1 MNIDRIPDV
10 RPDTPET
17 QVAVKRCG
25 HIIEIRYLRS
35 SPVAVIEKVSAELY
49 VDKRTGEVKEFCH
62 SENRAENKASV
73 AQSLRKLR
81 DLINANLTE
90 PEKAL
95 WVTLTYREN
104 MRDAKRLYEDF
115 RRFWQRFRYYLDK
128 YGYPPAQY
136 IIAAE
141 PQARGAWHLHCL
153 FLFPEKAPFIPNADM
168 AQIWGHGFTKTKSLK
183 GIDNPGL
190 YLTAY
195 LGDMELSEALRAGST
210 RGRITEASTIDE
222 QGKQQKKAVIKGA
235 RLRLYPP
242 GFNLYRTSRGVKRPE
257 IWQTTEAEAQ
267 EMIHGA
273 PLTYEKTI
281 AVTDEAGAI
290 KNIINYRQYNCA
302 SKEGGRLDSP
312 QEAIPP
318 KDT

>member
-1 MNIDRIPDV
+1 MKQCGNVIEV
-10 RPDTPET
+10 RYMRSTP
-17 QVAVKRCG
+17 A
-25 HIIEIRYLRS
+25 
-35 SPVAVIEKVSAELY
+35 AVIEKVNADLY
-49 VDKRTGEVKEFCH
+49 VDMRTGEVREFRH
-62 SENRAENKASV
+62 AANRSDSKASV

-81 DLINANLTE
+81 DLINANLAE

-128 YGYPPAQY
+128 YGYPPAEY
-136 IIAAE
+136 ITAAE
-141 PQARGAWHLHCL
+141 PQARGAWHLHGL
-153 FLFPEKAPFIPNADM
+153 FLFPDKAPFIPNADI
-168 AQIWGHGFTKTKSLK
+168 ARIWGQGYTKTKNLK

-195 LGDMELSEALRAGST
+195 LGDMELSEALRVGST
-210 RGRITEASTIDE
+210 RGRITEAGTIGE
-222 QGKQQKKAVIKGA
+222 HGKQQKKAVIKGA

-242 GFNLYRTSRGVKRPE
+242 GFNLYRASRGVKRPE
-257 IWQTTEAEAQ
+257 VWQTTEGEAQ
-267 EMIHGA
+267 EMIHGT

-281 AVTDEAGAI
+281 AITDEAGTI

-302 SKEGGRLDSP
+302 SKEGGQLGTTKK
-312 QEAIPP
+312 AIPP
-318 KDT
+318 ENP

>member
-17 QVAVKRCG
+17 QVTVKRCG

-49 VDKRTGEVKEFCH
+49 VDKRTGEVKKFCH
-62 SENRAENKASV
+62 SENRAESKASV

-81 DLINANLTE
+81 DLINTNLTE

-95 WVTLTYREN
+95 WVTLTYAEN
-104 MRDAKRLYEDF
+104 MRDTKRLYEDF

-128 YGYPPAQY
+128 YEYPPAEY

-153 FLFPEKAPFIPNADM
+153 FLFPEKAPFILNADM

-195 LGDMELSEALRAGST
+195 LGDMELSEALRT
-210 RGRITEASTIDE
+210 GRIRGQIAEVSTTDE
-222 QGKQQKKAVIKGA
+222 QGRNQKKAVIKGA

-281 AVTDEAGAI
+281 AVTDEAGNV
-290 KNIINYRQYNCA
+290 KNIINYRQYNIA
-302 SKEGGRLDSP
+302 AKEGGSLDAAEKAISP
-312 QEAIPP
+312 E
-318 KDT
+318 DT

>member
-10 RPDTPET
+10 RPDTPEA
-17 QVAVKRCG
+17 QVTVKLCG
-25 HIIEIRYLRS
+25 NVIEIRYMRS
-35 SPVAVIEKVSAELY
+35 IPTAVIEKVNADLY
-49 VDKRTGEVKEFCH
+49 VDKRTGEVKEFRH
-62 SENRAENKASV
+62 TENRSDSKNNVS
-73 AQSLRKLR
+73 QSLRKVR

-95 WVTLTYREN
+95 WVTLTYAEN

-115 RRFWQRFRYYLDK
+115 RRFWQRFLYYLDK
-128 YGYPPAQY
+128 HEYPPAEY
-136 IIAAE
+136 ITAAE
-141 PQARGAWHLHCL
+141 PQGRGAWHLHCL

-168 AQIWGHGFTKTKSLK
+168 AHIWGHGFTKTKSLQ

-195 LGDMELSEALRAGST
+195 LGDMELSEALRTGNTKGQIAEAE
-210 RGRITEASTIDE
+210 ITDA
-222 QGKQQKKAVIKGA
+222 QGKRQKKAIIKGA

-242 GFNLYRTSRGVKRPE
+242 GFNLYRASRGVKRPE
-257 IWQTTEAEAQ
+257 VWQTTEGEAQ

-281 AVTDEAGAI
+281 AITDEAGAI
-290 KNIINYRQYNCA
+290 KNIINYRQYTCA
-302 SKEGGRLDSP
+302 SKEGGQLDTT
-312 QEAIPP
+312 EKAIPP
-318 KDT
+318 ENP

>member
-1 MNIDRIPDV
+1 MKQCGNVIEV
-10 RPDTPET
+10 RYMRSTP
-17 QVAVKRCG
+17 A
-25 HIIEIRYLRS
+25 
-35 SPVAVIEKVSAELY
+35 AVIEKVNADLY
-49 VDKRTGEVKEFCH
+49 VDMRTGEVREFRH
-62 SENRAENKASV
+62 AANRSDSKASV

-81 DLINANLTE
+81 DLINANLAE

-128 YGYPPAQY
+128 YGYPPAEY
-136 IIAAE
+136 ITAAE
-141 PQARGAWHLHCL
+141 PQARGAWHLHGL
-153 FLFPEKAPFIPNADM
+153 FLFPDKAPFIPNADI
-168 AQIWGHGFTKTKSLK
+168 ARIWGHGYTKTKSLK

-195 LGDMELSEALRAGST
+195 LGDMELSEALRVGST
-210 RGRITEASTIDE
+210 RGRITEAGTIGE
-222 QGKQQKKAVIKGA
+222 HGKQQKKAVIKGA

-242 GFNLYRTSRGVKRPE
+242 GFNLYRASRGVKRPE
-257 IWQTTEAEAQ
+257 VWQTTEGEAQ
-267 EMIHGA
+267 EMMHGA

-281 AVTDEAGAI
+281 AITDEAGTI

-302 SKEGGRLDSP
+302 SKEGGQLDTT
-312 QEAIPP
+312 EIAIPP
-318 KDT
+318 ENP

>member
-10 RPDTPET
+10 RPNTPEA
-17 QVAVKRCG
+17 QVTVKLCG
-25 HIIEIRYLRS
+25 NVIEIRYMRS
-35 SPVAVIEKVSAELY
+35 IPTAVIEKVNADLY
-49 VDKRTGEVKEFCH
+49 VDKRTGEVKEFRH
-62 SENRAENKASV
+62 TANRSDSKNSV
-73 AQSLRKLR
+73 SQSLRKLR

-104 MRDAKRLYEDF
+104 MRDTKRLYEDF
-115 RRFWQRFRYYLDK
+115 RRFWTRFRYYLVK
-128 YGYPPAQY
+128 YGHPTAEY
-136 IIAAE
+136 ITAAE

-153 FLFPEKAPFIPNADM
+153 FLFPEKAPFIPNA
-168 AQIWGHGFTKTKSLK
+168 AVAHIWGHGFTKTKSLQ

-195 LGDMELSEALRAGST
+195 LGDMELSEALRTGSI
-210 RGRITEASTIDE
+210 RGQIAEVSTTDE
-222 QGKQQKKAVIKGA
+222 QGKNQKKAIVKGA

-242 GFNLYRTSRGVKRPE
+242 GFNLYRSSRGVKRPK

-267 EMIHGA
+267 AIVNSA

-281 AVTDEAGAI
+281 AVTNEAGEV
-290 KNIINYRQYNCA
+290 KNIINYRQYNSA
-302 SKEGGRLDSP
+302 SKEGGRLDATQKAISP
-312 QEAIPP
+312 E
-318 KDT
+318 DT

>member
-1 MNIDRIPDV
+1 MNIDRIPNV

-17 QVAVKRCG
+17 QVTVKRCG

-35 SPVAVIEKVSAELY
+35 SPVVVIEKVSAELY
-49 VDKRTGEVKEFCH
+49 VDKRTGGVKEFCH
-62 SENRAENKASV
+62 SENRAESKASV

-95 WVTLTYREN
+95 WVTLTYAEN
-104 MRDAKRLYEDF
+104 MRDTKQLYEDF
-115 RRFWQRFRYYLDK
+115 RRFWQRFRYYLGK
-128 YGYPPAQY
+128 HEYPPAEY

-153 FLFPEKAPFIPNADM
+153 FLFPEKAPFISNADM
-168 AQIWGHGFTKTKSLK
+168 AQIWGYGFTKTKSLK

-195 LGDMELSEALRAGST
+195 LGDMELSEALRTGST
-210 RGRITEASTIDE
+210 RGKITEASTIDE
-222 QGKQQKKAVIKGA
+222 QGKRQKKAVIKGA
-235 RLRLYPP
+235 RLCLYPP

-257 IWQTTEAEAQ
+257 IWQTTEAETQ

-281 AVTDEAGAI
+281 AVTDEAGNV
-290 KNIINYRQYNCA
+290 KNIINYRQYNIA
-302 SKEGGRLDSP
+302 AKEGGSLDAA
-312 QEAIPP
+312 EKAISSE
-318 KDT
+318 DT